1 MPTLLRPIAAGFV
14 ALALLGGAACSS
26 TSGGSPAGSTVSG
39 ASGLSQPVQS
49 AVPVRKA
56 NNELSTADLAKFAI
70 PSVVRIQTSSGV
82 GTGFF
87 VSDDGYIMTNNHV
100 VQTGTGR
107 GSSNAI
113 KVTLDDGSV
122 KDATAIGTDARS
134 DLALIKIDG
143 KGYTGL
149 KFASLEDTP
158 VGADVVAIG
167 FALDLPSGAGV
178 RGDGSGA
185 PTVTRG
191 IVSAKNRAI
200 SEQSPVL
207 GAIQTDAAINHGNS
221 GGPLLNMAGEVVGV
235 NTAIAPDTATGG
247 VASGIGFAVGADTA
261 KAVFEQLRD
270 TGKVNRGLLGIRNFE
285 GLRPAKAQE
294 LGLPVDQG
302 GIFLPD
308 DQSTRAGQSVQTVAS
323 GGAADK
329 AGIKPGDVIT
339 KIGGAGVRD
348 ESELSVFLIKHPPGE
363 KVAVEFYR
371 AGKKQTVDVTLG
383 TP

>member
-1 MPTLLRPIAAGFV
+1 MLTLLKPFAAGFV
-14 ALALLGGAACSS
+14 ALALVGGAACSS
-26 TSGGSPAGSTVSG
+26 TSGGSPAATTVNGSAAV
-39 ASGLSQPVQS
+39 SQPAQS

-56 NNELSTADLAKFAI
+56 NNELSTADIAKLAI

-113 KVTLDDGSV
+113 KVTLEDGSV
-122 KDATAIGTDARS
+122 KDATAVGTDARS

-143 KGYTGL
+143 KGYKGL
-149 KFASLEDTP
+149 TFASLEDTP

-178 RGDGSGA
+178 QGDGSGA

-191 IVSAKNRAI
+191 IVSAKNRSI
-200 SEQSPVL
+200 SETSAVL

-221 GGPLLNMAGEVVGV
+221 GGPLLNMMGEVVGV
-235 NTAIAPDTATGG
+235 NTAIAPDSSTGG
-247 VASGIGFAVGADTA
+247 VASGIGFAVGADTV
-261 KAVFEQLRD
+261 KAVFEKLRD

-285 GLRPAKAQE
+285 ALRPAKAQD
-294 LGLPVDQG
+294 LGLPADQG
-302 GIFLPD
+302 GIFLPENK
-308 DQSTRAGQSVQTVAS
+308 STNTGQAVQTVAPA
-323 GGAADK
+323 GAADK

-339 KIGGAGVRD
+339 KIGGASVRD
-348 ESELSVFLIKHPPGE
+348 ESELAVALIKHPPGE
-363 KVAVEFYR
+363 KVAVEFFR

>member
-1 MPTLLRPIAAGFV
+1 MAAGFV

-26 TSGGSPAGSTVSG
+26 TSGGGSAGNTVNSNG
-39 ASGLSQPVQS
+39 GSSVPVQS
-49 AVPVRKA
+49 AQPVRKA
-56 NNELSTADLAKFAI
+56 NNELSTADLAKLAI
-70 PSVVRIQTSSGV
+70 PSVVRIQTSTGV

-122 KDATAIGTDARS
+122 KDATVVGTDTRS
-134 DLALIKIDG
+134 DLALVKIDG
-143 KGYTGL
+143 KGYAGL
-149 KFASLEDTP
+149 QFASLEDTP

-167 FALDLPSGAGV
+167 FALDLPNGAGV
-178 RGDGSGA
+178 QGDGSGA

-191 IVSAKNRAI
+191 IVSAKNRSI
-200 SEQSPVL
+200 TEQSAVL

-221 GGPLLNMAGEVVGV
+221 GGPLLNMMGQVVGV
-235 NTAIAPDTATGG
+235 NTAIAPDTETGG
-247 VASGIGFAVGADTA
+247 VASGIGFAVGADTV

-270 TGKVNRGLLGIRNFE
+270 TGKVNRGLLGILNFE

-294 LGLPVDQG
+294 LGLSADQG

-308 DQSTRAGQSVQTVAS
+308 NKSTRAGQAVQTVQA

-339 KIGGAGVRD
+339 KIGEASVRD
-348 ESELSVFLIKHPPGE
+348 ESELSVALIKHHPGE
-363 KVAVEFYR
+363 KVSVEFYR
-371 AGKKQTVDVTLG
+371 AGKKQSVDVTLG